1 MSTLGFKISVLLFL
15 LFQTISCTFALA
27 GEESIIKRL
36 NKYDAEVFLQQKFS
50 SAKSIKAIMEERG
63 ISNPERAYALL
74 ILSELYR
81 KKERHD
87 SAFYFGKKCV
97 WLSQRHSLDSTE
109 CHARIVLSLV
119 YSDES
124 HFEEAID
131 HGFAAR
137 ALAVKNNYYRHAAIA
152 CIALGKAI
160 GYAGDSK
167 GAIQYFSETL
177 KFDEKDHVDKTR
189 ARALNNIADALL
201 DKGENKLALK
211 FLHEALTVLAHNPD
225 IQFRV
230 YILENLGRAYIELK
244 NYPAAQD
251 YLQEALHLADSIL
264 FVDGRSVVL
273 ARQAQLAFLKKEYS
287 AALEKYQA
295 ALSYCEKLGINRN
308 YCGILNKIGVTYDS
322 LKDDAK
328 AAELYMKSYE
338 IAAQLGASIQ
348 WMEALAGLARLAE
361 KKRNIPLALNYQ
373 KQLNRLS
380 QEQLINERRSQNA
393 VLETQLL
400 VQKKQNEASLLR
412 AENEMRSKELQS
424 SKIVRIVMQLLIFV
438 LVAFLLAGF
447 WSFLKVKKTRNE
459 LMTKNQKIELQ
470 NQQIQQSY
478 QQLKVMQEKLLQQEK
493 QASLG
498 LLTAGIAHELNNPM
512 NFINGGVQ
520 VLEELFSSFKPADTF
535 QQAKDKIDLNM
546 QIIREGVERC
556 TKIING
562 LRIFSSPQN
571 DEFLLTPLSESVRL
585 ALTIINSKLKLHDI
599 HTHVE
604 IPDDLMV
611 FANPSR
617 LSQLFINFIDN
628 AADAMAEVQARSR
641 KLEVRGEVF
650 NNKVIIH
657 ISDTGGGIPESI
669 RSRIFDPF
677 FTTKPIGKGTGLGLY
692 ICYQIVKS
700 HDGSIEMLT
709 GEEGT
714 TFKILLPTTADQE

>member
-1 MSTLGFKISVLLFL
+1 MSRLGFKISVFL
-15 LFQTISCTFALA
+15 LSFFFISSPGIAMA
-27 GEESIIKRL
+27 GGELVIKRL
-36 NKYDAEVFLQQKFS
+36 NHYDAEVFVHQKFNAAQS
-50 SAKSIKAIMEERG
+50 LKDILEERG

-81 KKERHD
+81 KRELRD

-97 WLSQRHSLDSTE
+97 RLSQRHSLDSTE
-109 CHARIVLSLV
+109 CRAHIVLSLM
-119 YSDES
+119 YSDEGK
-124 HFEEAID
+124 FDVAID
-131 HGFAAR
+131 HGFASR
-137 ALAVKNNYYRHAAIA
+137 ALALKNNYYRYAAVA

-167 GAIQYFSETL
+167 GAIQYFGETL

-201 DKGENKLALK
+201 DKGEYKLALK
-211 FLHEALTVLAHNPD
+211 FLHEALKVLAHNPD

-244 NYPAAQD
+244 NYPMATD
-251 YLQEALHLADSIL
+251 YLQQALHLSDSIL
-264 FVDGRSVVL
+264 FVDGKSVVL
-273 ARQAQLAFLKKEYS
+273 ARLGQLAFVKKDYS
-287 AALEKYQA
+287 IALERYQA
-295 ALSYCEKLGINRN
+295 ALSYGEKLGIGRV
-308 YCGILNKIGVTYDS
+308 YCDILNRIGVIYDS
-322 LKDDAK
+322 LKDDTRAT
-328 AAELYMKSYE
+328 ELYTKSYK
-338 IAAQLGASIQ
+338 IAAQLGAGLQ

-361 KKRNIPLALNYQ
+361 KKKNVALALDYQ
-373 KQLNRLS
+373 KQLNRLV
-380 QEQLINERRSQNA
+380 QEQLANERRSQNA

-412 AENEMRSKELQS
+412 TENEMRSKELQS
-424 SKIVRIVMQLLIFV
+424 SKIVRIVMQLLIFA
-438 LVAFLLAGF
+438 LVAFLMVGF

-478 QQLKVMQEKLLQQEK
+478 QQLKMMQEKLLQQEK

-520 VLEELFSSFKPADTF
+520 VLEDLFSSFSPADTF

-546 QIIREGVERC
+546 QTIREGVERC
-556 TKIING
+556 TKIIDG
-562 LRIFSSPQN
+562 LRIFSSPQS
-571 DEFLLTPLSESVRL
+571 DEFLVTSLAQSVRL
-585 ALTIINSKLKLHDI
+585 ALTIINSKLKQNDI
-599 HTHVE
+599 RSNVQ
-604 IPDDLMV
+604 IPEDLMV

-628 AADAMAEVQARSR
+628 AVDAMATRQVAFRR
-641 KLEVRGEVF
+641 LEIRGEANHDKAIVY
-650 NNKVIIH
+650 
-657 ISDTGGGIPESI
+657 ISDTGGGIPEPI
-669 RSRIFDPF
+669 RGRVFDPF

-700 HDGSIEMLT
+700 HGGSIDMLT
-709 GEEGT
+709 GDDGT
-714 TFKILLPTTADQE
+714 TFKIVLPLTAE